1 MLELMQPFFN
11 IPISVCVFVFIM
23 GFIGSAVNSFAGGGT
38 FLAFPVLLWA
48 GLPPIIANATC
59 KVAFIPGNIAS
70 AWAYRRSFLGTQKII
85 ISMLMIA
92 LVGGTIGAFLTL
104 YIGNDGFK
112 IFIPWLILGAT
123 VLTWRGSHLTKLLQK
138 NANSCMSSF
147 VSLFGRFLLL
157 LTSIYGG
164 FFGAGIGVLLIATLN
179 FYNIKDINAVN
190 AIKNVMSVLINL
202 AAVVMY
208 CIWGVVDWHFA
219 LIQMLGAV
227 LGGYLGGVL
236 GRSLNA
242 ETVRAMITMVGF
254 ILALIYFYKYGY
266 LQFLF

>member
-1 MLELMQPFFN
+1 MLELIHPFFN

-38 FLAFPVLLWA
+38 FVAFPVLLWA

-70 AWAYRRSFLGTQKII
+70 AWAYRHSFLGTQKII
-85 ISMLMIA
+85 TSMLMIA
-92 LVGGTIGAFLTL
+92 LVGGMIGAFLAL

-138 NANSCMSSF
+138 NANSCMGYFINVFS
-147 VSLFGRFLLL
+147 RCLLL

-179 FYNIKDINAVN
+179 FYNIKDINTVN

-202 AAVVMY
+202 VAVIMY
-208 CIWGVVDWHFA
+208 IVWGVVDWHFG

-227 LGGYLGGVL
+227 LGGYFGGVL

-242 ETVRAMITMVGF
+242 ETVRTMITIVGF
-254 ILALIYFYKYGY
+254 TLALVYFYQYGY
-266 LQFLF
+266 FQF